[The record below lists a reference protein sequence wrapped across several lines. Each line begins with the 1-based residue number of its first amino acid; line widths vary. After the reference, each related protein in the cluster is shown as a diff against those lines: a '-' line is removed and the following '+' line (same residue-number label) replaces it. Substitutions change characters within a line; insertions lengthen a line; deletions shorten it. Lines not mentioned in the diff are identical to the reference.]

1 MSEEKQEKIFV
12 DGIKFET
19 IPDEFKEKIP
29 WIKGRIS
36 IKAPALINF
45 LEKHQNNAGWVNI
58 NLCKSQKGNY
68 YFELNQFKPKKPANE
83 ENEPIID
90 MDGRDITPNA
100 DNPF

>member
-58 NLCKSQKGNY
+58 NLCKSQKGKY
-68 YFELNQFKPKKPANE
+68 YFELNQFTPKKPVKE
-83 ENEPIID
+83 IID
-90 MDGRDITPNA
+90 PETGKDLSDA
-100 DNPF
+100 PF